1 MIHLKKT
8 AAAWLIL
15 LVFFMGSC
23 KSILPDAFTGA
34 SLPFDPNGNSLY
46 HQTEETAMEPGTLEV
61 FGEVAE
67 QGKVNLKK
75 FYKREVVMREANLLE
90 NGEYEFVGAY
100 RYIGYSLF
108 DLLHPFNHQKKNVE
122 EFRPAIDLYVV
133 IENDKG
139 ESVTLSWGEIYFTA
153 NPHQIL
159 IATESAPIKP
169 YRVDVDYPVEKE
181 WKLVVATDL
190 YASRQLFNPVKI
202 TVKSFDKKNYV
213 INRDLNP
220 LYSSEMV
227 ISLGDTLTFPVNDYT
242 AEMNDL
248 EHRTIFYGMGM
259 GHHPNPVFSGTS
271 LTHAFSKH
279 IDPLNHHLFRHG
291 LVCFAGIDG
300 YRTVFSYSELFNR
313 LDQNPAM
320 LIVTEEGSDGGRY
333 RIFHPLDFYAD
344 RSVKSLAEMYIF
356 TE

>member
-1 MIHLKKT
+1 MLRKNVV
-8 AAAWLIL
+8 L
-15 LVFFMGSC
+15 LFSLLMLLLSSC
-23 KSILPDAFTGA
+23 KNLLPDALTGA
-34 SLPFDPNGNSLY
+34 SLAFDPDGNSLF
-46 HQTEETAMEPGTLEV
+46 HQTEETAMEPGILEV
-61 FGEVAE
+61 IGEVAE
-67 QGKVNLKK
+67 EGKVNLRN
-75 FYKREVVMREANLLE
+75 FYKREVVMREAKLLPG
-90 NGEYEFVGAY
+90 GEYEFVGAY

-108 DLLHPFNHQKKNVE
+108 DLLHPFNHEKKNRE

-133 IENDKG
+133 VENDKG
-139 ESVTLSWGEIYFTA
+139 ESVSISWGEIFFTA

-159 IATESAPIKP
+159 IATESAPMKP
-169 YRVDVDYPVEKE
+169 YRVDVEYPVEKQ

-190 YASRQLFNPVKI
+190 YASRQLINPVKI
-202 TVKSFDKKNYV
+202 TVKSFDKK
-213 INRDLNP
+213 IFPIDRDLDP
-220 LYSSEMV
+220 LFSTELV
-227 ISLGDTLTFPVNDYT
+227 ISLADTLTF
-242 AEMNDL
+242 AENEYNADMNNL
-248 EHRTIFYGMGM
+248 EYQTIFYGMGM
-259 GHHPNPVFSGTS
+259 GHHPNPVFKGTS
-271 LTHAFSKH
+271 LSAVFSKH
-279 IDPLNHHLFRHG
+279 FDPLNHHWFRNG